1 MLYIVIFNIA
11 ILNLPFQAQGNTIHS
26 FLFIHK
32 QKFPKNDNSWLL
44 TVLLLCVLFDLIF
57 LKFSFFLIPISQ
69 TKGTNSFT
77 WLRLVR
83 LLSLNFLLGCFNLM
97 L

>member
-1 MLYIVIFNIA
+1 MIFNVA

-44 TVLLLCVLFDLIF
+44 TVLLLCVLTNLIF
-57 LKFSFFLIPISQ
+57 
-69 TKGTNSFT
+69 
-77 WLRLVR
+77 
-83 LLSLNFLLGCFNLM
+83 
-97 L
+97 